1 MNKLLVKIFIF
12 VALVHAV
19 QAEEVARD
27 EVTKVSTATFE
38 SLAFYPTKNAPAKV
52 ESLNQSKIPA
62 EISAVVSRIF
72 AQSGQFYS
80 KGELLAELDCRKTD
94 FALLTQQAIQKQL
107 QSQQAFLEREVE
119 RGKKLFKRHNLGE
132 AELDRRNSD
141 LLSIQA
147 QLDAQVASVG
157 LALFNQ
163 AACKITA
170 PFSGVVLNRI
180 ANEGEMLDRGAPLL
194 EMVQTNRLEVSAKIA
209 LSDTESFENASHYYF
224 KINNQSY
231 PLKLGPLAKV
241 VANNSLSREARLEFI
256 EDSAIPG
263 TTGRLFWTAPVI
275 HLPAHLLQKRQGK
288 YGVFVVESNIAKFK
302 VIVNAQEGRPFAVA
316 IDSWKSSIIVVDG
329 RHGLK
334 DQQNIEGVSLKNN
347 KIITSSEVQQ

>member
-1 MNKLLVKIFIF
+1 MNKLLTTFLIAIT
-12 VALVHAV
+12 LVPVV
-19 QAEEVARD
+19 QAEKITND
-27 EVTKVSTATFE
+27 LITKVSTAPFE
-38 SLAFYPTKNAPAKV
+38 SLIFYPTKNAPAKV
-52 ESLNQSKIPA
+52 ESLNQSKIPS

-72 AQSGQFYS
+72 AQSGQYYT
-80 KGELLAELDCRKTD
+80 KGALLAELDCRKTD

-107 QSQQAFLEREVE
+107 QSQQTFMEREAE
-119 RGKKLFKRHNLGE
+119 RGNKLFKRRNLGE

-170 PFSGVVLNRI
+170 PFSGVVLKRI
-180 ANEGEMLDRGAPLL
+180 ASEGEMLDRGAPLL

-209 LSDTESFENASHYYF
+209 LTDTESFENASHYYF
-224 KINNQSY
+224 KINSQSY
-231 PLKLGPLAKV
+231 PLKLGRLAKV
-241 VANNSLSREARLEFI
+241 VANNSLSRESRLEFTQ
-256 EDSAIPG
+256 DSAIVG

-288 YGVFVVESNIAKFK
+288 YGVFVVESNIAIFK
-302 VIVNAQEGRPFAVA
+302 VITNAQEGRPFSVVS
-316 IDSWKSSIIVVDG
+316 DSWKNSLIIVDG
-329 RHGLK
+329 RHA
-334 DQQNIEGVSLKNN
+334 
-347 KIITSSEVQQ
+347 